1 MDGWI
6 TIFFSLAC
14 SSLVGGIT
22 ETAPPS
28 PLIITHCMTPPQAYW
43 IRYAQTELV
52 EVLHNTSDDVIY
64 CVFYSIVV
72 THSL

>member
-1 MDGWI
+1 MNEWM

-22 ETAPPS
+22 EVAPPS

-52 EVLHNTSDDVIY
+52 EVLHNTSNDIY
-64 CVFYSIVV
+64 IV
-72 THSL
+72 SFIA

>member
-1 MDGWI
+1 MDDNL
-6 TIFFSLAC
+6 FSLAC

-22 ETAPPS
+22 EVAPPS

-52 EVLHNTSDDVIY
+52 EVLHNTSNDIY
-64 CVFYSIVV
+64 IV
-72 THSL
+72 SFIA